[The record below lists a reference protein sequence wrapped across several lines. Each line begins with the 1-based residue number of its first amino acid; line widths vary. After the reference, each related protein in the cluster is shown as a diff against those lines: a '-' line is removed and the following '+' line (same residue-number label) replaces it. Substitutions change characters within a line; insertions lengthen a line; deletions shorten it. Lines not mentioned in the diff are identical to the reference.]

1 MINLLKAIG
10 HIVLSAL
17 AITYNAYVMTILWA
31 WFIVATFGLPVLSVP
46 VSVGVIAIAALF
58 KSVNRDNA
66 DREDAIVFGHMTSFL
81 KPTACL
87 AVGWVAFK
95 FV

>member
-1 MINLLKAIG
+1 MINLLKNIG
-10 HIVLSAL
+10 HLVLSAL

-46 VSVGVIAIAALF
+46 VAVGVVAIAALF

-66 DREDAIVFGHMTSFL
+66 DREDAIVFGHTFGFL

-87 AVGWVAFK
+87 AVGWVALK